1 VNIVRNVGCTNDD
14 KETLNLKL
22 RRRSGRDID
31 IDSEVV
37 EDIARE

>member
-1 VNIVRNVGCTNDD
+1 MNIVRNVGSRNDD

-22 RRRSGRDID
+22 RRRFGRDID